1 VAALFTIAEL
11 RSWTRPDLTDA
22 MAELAL
28 ELVTIDIR
36 RYVGAVRYDA
46 LLDLT
51 PLKRVALDYAKRMV
65 RNADGKR
72 STSRSVDD
80 YTETDTFATE
90 TLQPAELTA
99 ADEAAIDKALGDDT
113 PAGAFTIRPHG
124 TPDCYVPPLRSYR

>member
-1 VAALFTIAEL
+1 MAALFTLAEL
-11 RSWTRPDLTDA
+11 RDWSRPDLSDGTA
-22 MAELAL
+22 QLAL
-28 ELVTIDIR
+28 DLTTIEIR
-36 RYVGAVRYDA
+36 RYVGAARYDA
-46 LLDLT
+46 LLDLS
-51 PLKRVALDYAKRMV
+51 PLKRIALDLARRMV
-65 RNADGKR
+65 WNADGKR

-124 TPDCYVPPLRSYR
+124 APDCYVPPLRSYR